1 MAVVAI
7 AGGARSIGRAV
18 LEGIQERGT
27 ATPIVL
33 SRKYSKETEQELRA
47 RLIAADYDDVASLAK
62 LLEVNNVDTVISGLD
77 GFTGGNSEIN
87 LIRAAELSSVTTRF
101 IPSVW
106 GCRYGP
112 DKSSFPLAIP
122 KIASEKE
129 LEKTSL
135 EWTAVCIGFFLDYF
149 GLPKVKSHVAHF
161 TMVLDIGAAKAAIPG
176 SGNVPGV
183 FTYTQ
188 DIGKFVAALLTLPKW
203 EKESYI
209 VGEKITWNEFLKLA
223 KDVRGTKF
231 DVTYD
236 SMEMIKSGKVTEL
249 PGHVP
254 AYGLYPKEQVQV
266 MLAGF
271 ELLFAEGYLDFKPK
285 ETLNDLFPD
294 IHAVS
299 AKEMLEM
306 GWKSQD

>member
-1 MAVVAI
+1 MPVVAI
-7 AGGARSIGRAV
+7 AGGTRSIGRAV

-27 ATPIVL
+27 ATPIVI
-33 SRKYSKETEQELRA
+33 SRKYNKELEQELGT
-47 RLIAADYDDVASLAK
+47 RLIAADYDDVAGLAK
-62 LLEVNNVDTVISGLD
+62 LLEVNNVETVISGLD
-77 GFTGGNSEIN
+77 GFSGGSSEIN

-106 GCRYGP
+106 GCRFGP
-112 DKSSFPLAIP
+112 EKSSFPLAMA

-135 EWTAVCIGFFLDYF
+135 EWTAVCVGYFLDYF
-149 GLPKVKSHVAHF
+149 GLPKVKSHVAPL

-176 SGNVPGV
+176 SGNVPGA

-188 DIGKFVAALLTLPKW
+188 DIGRFVGALLTLHKW
-203 EKESYI
+203 EKESYVI
-209 VGEKITWNEFLKLA
+209 GDKLTWNDFLKLA
-223 KDVRGTKF
+223 EEVRGTKF

-236 SMEMIKSGKVTEL
+236 SIELIKSGKVTEL
-249 PGHVP
+249 PGHLP
-254 AYGLYPKEQVQV
+254 AYRLFPKEQVQAI
-266 MLAGF
+266 LASLEQVF
-271 ELLFAEGYLDFKPK
+271 DKGYLDFKPK
-285 ETLNDLFPD
+285 QTLNELFPD

-306 GWKSQD
+306 GWKD